1 MPEGLTV
8 THYPLGPSI
17 SVEMNIYDQSV
28 DLKLHDLTV
37 TEARRV
43 MEAYEQIAKDRQHV

>member
-17 SVEMNIYDQSV
+17 SVEMSSYDQSV
-28 DLKLHDLTV
+28 NLEIHDLTME
-37 TEARRV
+37 EARRV
-43 MEAYEQIAKDRQHV
+43 LEAYEQVAKDRQHA